1 MRKIKGAVRV
11 YGSRSRFINRDVFQ
25 GKQLKEV
32 AFEVR
37 SEG

>member
-1 MRKIKGAVRV
+1 MRKIKGALRV
-11 YGSRSRFINRDVFQ
+11 YGSRSRFINRDLFQ
-25 GKQLKEV
+25 GKRPEEV